1 MYVFLR
7 FRDFI
12 ILSNEMCLLR
22 LIHRSPALPF
32 NSHKGR
38 EKERKREIDVCY
50 LTNKIPFLD
59 VYGDINLVGHVIKSH
74 KARRALWK
82 I

>member
-1 MYVFLR
+1 MINICKV
-7 FRDFI
+7 
-12 ILSNEMCLLR
+12 ILISKSTEDS
-22 LIHRSPALPF
+22 IS
-32 NSHKGR
+32 SK
-38 EKERKREIDVCY
+38 CY